1 MFRERRISR
10 NIRPKIGISSKNS
23 KINIMSNTIEGV
35 YSREVSLIHLKDRE
49 TIHLDREITRPD
61 KETMHLD
68 RDNMLL
74 NSIEGLKDLANK

>member
-1 MFRERRISR
+1 
-10 NIRPKIGISSKNS
+10 
-23 KINIMSNTIEGV
+23 MSNTIEGV

-74 NSIEGLKDLANK
+74 SSIEDLVNKKNIDKIETTFATKMIQVTTMTI